1 MFTKSS
7 ILSAGI
13 VLGLL
18 GGAVPALAGYNYDGL
33 YGGPHQ
39 TWCDVNPDCNGWNKR
54 LNGPAL
60 SKQGFRPGH
69 AAQPEAPSVAQAQP
83 RRQRSLSDRRP
94 VRLDGR

>member
-39 TWCDVNPDCNGWNKR
+39 TWCDVNPDCNG
-54 LNGPAL
+54 PAL

-69 AAQPEAPSVAQAQP
+69 AAEPEAPSLAQAQP

-94 VRLDGR
+94 VRLDWR